1 MWLPSRQLALGVIL
15 AGLAGVA
22 PAGAGLYGFT
32 SENPYT
38 HEEELLG
45 MDVAP
50 RHIVNYRKEMR
61 DNLLMMIDF
70 ARARR
75 PEFQVVAHE
84 GGYLMDKSL
93 WEYHLEG
100 YNAARQ
106 KEVNAEDPAFL
117 VNPKNLPGEDEP
129 QQSTSP
135 YRYLHALSGIALNDL
150 YCGNNRPSKLVTE
163 NKIPVIAID
172 QCASDE
178 AMDKAIIASIQ
189 DKRPLYGFTDPDYAF
204 VDISSQPV
212 INESAKNIETV
223 GEARNILMLTDDHQY
238 RTKEQLIH
246 DLAKTSYDII
256 VMKPVFHRRHPFEA
270 EELRRLQFKR
280 NGARRLLLAE
290 MNVSEAN
297 PYDYYWNKNWEIGK
311 PAWLARPS
319 FVDKNSVIVRYWAPE
334 WQQILSQHFK
344 GIVDSHFDGVLFT
357 GLNNNQYFEKQTPL
371 E

>member
-15 AGLAGVA
+15 AGLAGVH

-45 MDVAP
+45 MEVAP

-61 DNLLMMIDF
+61 NNLLMMIDY

-75 PEFQVVAHE
+75 PGFQIVAHE

-106 KEVNAEDPAFL
+106 KEVNAEDSVFL
-117 VNPKNLPGEDEP
+117 INPKNLPEKEQP
-129 QQSTSP
+129 KQNTP
-135 YRYLHALSGIALNDL
+135 AYRYLHALNGIALNDL
-150 YCGNNRPSKLVTE
+150 YCGGNKTDKLVEE
-163 NKIPVIAID
+163 NHIPVISVD
-172 QCASDE
+172 QCPTDE
-178 AMDKAIIASIQ
+178 AMDKAIIASIK

-212 INESAKNIETV
+212 INESAKNIEIV
-223 GEARNILMLTDDHQY
+223 SEARNILMLTDDRQY
-238 RTKEQLIH
+238 RTKEKLIH

-256 VMKPVFHRRHPFEA
+256 VMKPVFHRSQPFEA
-270 EELRRLQFKR
+270 DELRRLQFKR

-297 PYDYYWNKNWEIGK
+297 PYDYYWNKNWKIGN

-319 FVDKNSVIVRYWAPE
+319 FVDKNSIIVRYWAPD
-334 WQQILSQHFK
+334 WQQILSRHFK
-344 GIVDSHFDGVLFT
+344 GIVDSPFDGVLFT